1 MSTILYTPTYY
12 TSPGTQARV
21 NLIRKSLEI
30 TGHKTTLITGRES
43 QLQKIYHKIGERLL
57 TKETTWKI
65 IGRLISKPIIKQK
78 PKNAILFIDVS
89 ASAIPYLKK
98 HNINTILSIEDLT
111 PEYKN
116 YDQEAT
122 QKFYQILTKH
132 AEQANTIITP
142 SYVLSERLKQLS
154 LKAITVPIGLE
165 PHISPQEALARPHPP
180 TILHTGQINTQKQI
194 KTLLNLAK
202 KYKLLVHNFGK
213 LKDKLNHPNIE
224 KYRKPTPEEAIDIV
238 KQAHLGL
245 ILEHR
250 KAYTLSRLYY
260 HTSLLQ
266 PIIAEGEGL
275 WIREA
280 YRLGIKLRPL
290 EAIEKM
296 AENYEQHVKE
306 CAQAQ
311 KKLTIPHIHEPLLNL
326 LQ

>member
-30 TGHKTTLITGRES
+30 TGHKTTLITGRET
-43 QLQKIYHKIGERLL
+43 QLQKIYHTIGDKLL
-57 TKETTWKI
+57 TKETAWKI

-98 HNINTILSIEDLT
+98 HNINIILSIEDLT

-116 YDQEAT
+116 YNPKTAE
-122 QKFYQILTKH
+122 KFYQILTKH
-132 AEQANTIITP
+132 AEQANAIITP
-142 SYVLSERLKQLS
+142 SYTLSERLEHLG
-154 LKAITVPIGLE
+154 LKAIPVPIGLE
-165 PHISPQEALARPHPP
+165 PYVSPEEALTRSDPLI
-180 TILHTGQINTQKQI
+180 ILHTGQLNTQKQI
-194 KTLLNLAK
+194 KTLTNLAN

-213 LKDKLNHPNIE
+213 LANKLNHPNIE
-224 KYRKPTPEEAIDIV
+224 KYRKPTPEKAITIV

-250 KAYTLSRLYY
+250 KAYTLSRLYF

-266 PIIAEGEGL
+266 PIIAEGEGS
-275 WIREA
+275 WIKEA
-280 YRLGIKLRPL
+280 RHLGMKLHSL
-290 EAIEKM
+290 ETIEKI
-296 AENYEQHVKE
+296 AENYNQHVKE
-306 CAQAQ
+306 YVQAQ
-311 KKLTIPHIHEPLLNL
+311 KRLLIPHIHKPLLNL

>member
-1 MSTILYTPTYY
+1 MC
-12 TSPGTQARV
+12 
-21 NLIRKSLEI
+21 IRDS
-30 TGHKTTLITGRES
+30 
-43 QLQKIYHKIGERLL
+43 HKIGDKLL
-57 TKETTWKI
+57 TKETAWKI

-98 HNINTILSIEDLT
+98 QNINTILSIEDLT

-116 YDQEAT
+116 YNSKTAE
-122 QKFYQILTKH
+122 KFYQILTKH

-142 SYVLSERLKQLS
+142 SHTLTQRLKQLG

-165 PHISPQEALARPHPP
+165 PHISPQEALTRPHPP

-194 KTLLNLAK
+194 ETLLNLAK

-224 KYRKPTPEEAIDIV
+224 KYRKPTPEEAIDIT

-266 PIIAEGEGL
+266 PIIAEGKGP
-275 WIREA
+275 WIKEA
-280 YRLGIKLRPL
+280 HHLGIKLHPL

-296 AENYEQHVKE
+296 TGNYEKYVIE
-306 CAQAQ
+306 YLQAQ
-311 KKLTIPHIHEPLLNL
+311 ERLSIPYIHKSLLSQLYDENSYFKKT
-326 LQ
+326 

>member
-30 TGHKTTLITGRES
+30 TGRKTTLITGRET
-43 QLQKIYHKIGERLL
+43 QLQKIYHTIGDKLL

-89 ASAIPYLKK
+89 ASAIPHLKK

-116 YDQEAT
+116 YNRKTSE
-122 QKFYQILTKH
+122 KFYQILTKH

-142 SYVLSERLKQLS
+142 SHTLTQRLKHLG
-154 LKAITVPIGLE
+154 LKAITIPIGLE
-165 PHISPQEALARPHPP
+165 PHISPQEALARPHPL
-180 TILHTGQINTQKQI
+180 TILHTGQLNTQKQI
-194 KTLLNLAK
+194 KTLLNLAD

-224 KYRKPTPEEAIDIV
+224 KYRKPTPEEAIDIT

-250 KAYTLSRLYY
+250 KAYTLSRLYF

-266 PIIAEGEGL
+266 PIIAEGEGP
-275 WIREA
+275 WIKEA
-280 YRLGIKLRPL
+280 HHLEIRLHPL
-290 EAIEKM
+290 GAIEKI

-311 KKLTIPHIHEPLLNL
+311 KKLAIPHIHKPLLNL
-326 LQ
+326 L